1 MNATYKKGAALANAG
16 KVKELE
22 ALINSAKKT
31 EPFVAVAMGP
41 LLESAYLNLGKR

>member
-1 MNATYKKGAALANAG
+1 MNATYNKGAALANEG

-22 ALINSAKKT
+22 AFIEKT
-31 EPFVAVAMGP
+31 KSTDPFTAVLMGP